1 MAMTP
6 ANDAFTLN
14 NRYSYSHSRR
24 SPRLA
29 TRSPSP
35 TTMSLG
41 KLTRRNTKQQISHNV
56 PNGGLLHDIGED
68 ATSEGDVRQGGDERR
83 SRSHDMKKIDLEI
96 PRKLLHSSIGFIVIP
111 LYLNGTT
118 ARSVTVVLSA
128 VFVVVSATDALRL
141 YNRTFEKIYE
151 RYFGFLMRESEKLQI
166 NGVIWY
172 LLGVLFSLNV
182 YPIDVAVVSILILSW
197 ADTAASTF
205 GRLWGRYTPAL
216 PSHVP
221 LIPFLPSSL
230 RSRIAL
236 PFARRKSVAGFI
248 AASITAGAIAFGF
261 WGWIAP
267 IASSEAT
274 WTWDHKVLGG
284 WVGLSLFSIVS
295 ALVGGVAEA
304 LDIGSLDDNLTLP
317 IISGGAIWGFTQIIS
332 ALI

>member
-1 MAMTP
+1 MTP

-24 SPRLA
+24 SPRPA

-41 KLTRRNTKQQISHNV
+41 KLTRRNTKQQVSHNAA
-56 PNGGLLHDIGED
+56 NGSVLHDIGED
-68 ATSEGDVRQGGDERR
+68 ATSGGDARQGGNE
-83 SRSHDMKKIDLEI
+83 RSHDVKKIDLEI
-96 PRKLLHSSIGFIVIP
+96 PRKLLHSSIGFIVVP

-118 ARSVTVVLSA
+118 PRSVTVVLSA
-128 VFVVVSATDALRL
+128 AFVVVSAADALRL

-151 RYFGFLMRESEKLQI
+151 RCLGFLMRESEKHKI

-182 YPIDVAVVSILILSW
+182 YPLDIAIVSILILSW

-221 LIPFLPSSL
+221 LIPFLPSGL

-236 PFARRKSVAGFI
+236 PFARRKSLAGFI

-267 IASSEAT
+267 MASSETT
-274 WTWDHKVLGG
+274 WTWDHKALGG
-284 WVGLSLFSIVS
+284 WMGLGLLSIVS

-304 LDIGSLDDNLTLP
+304 LDLGSLDDNLTLP
-317 IISGGAIWGFTQIIS
+317 IISGGAIWGFTRGIS
-332 ALI
+332 ALF